1 MRTDT
6 MTNWR
11 IAAALALAL
20 ALAAGGCG
28 KKAVVA
34 PAPPPRVVNTA
45 QVQVRTLAG
54 GLESSGLLVSR
65 EEAAVYAETPL
76 AGYRVA
82 RVYVEPDARVSRGQP
97 LVQLDDT
104 LLRSQIAEQAALVAQ
119 QQVAAEQAAEQSGH
133 VVGLEGKGV
142 LSTEQIDQRKFQ
154 ARSAHAALDAQT
166 AQLRDLQIR
175 DGRMTIRAPVG
186 GLVLERNVRPGD
198 VAGGGTSP
206 MFRLARDSLVELEA
220 QVAEGDLAG
229 IKVGDAVQVT
239 LPDGAIV
246 QGAVRLVY
254 PAVDPQTKLGKVR
267 VSLPVRSD
275 LRPGGFG
282 RATFTG
288 LSRSV
293 TAAPETAIRYDADG
307 ASMMVVGSD
316 NRVRQVTVKPGQHV
330 GGYVE
335 LIQGPPAGSRVL
347 LGGAT
352 FVLPG
357 DLVKPEELRN
367 DPTPIAA
374 ASAR

>member
-1 MRTDT
+1 MSMRTNR
-6 MTNWR
+6 MTKWGM
-11 IAAALALAL
+11 AAVLMLALT
-20 ALAAGGCG
+20 AGGCG

-34 PAPPPRVVNTA
+34 PPPPARVVNTA

-76 AGYRVA
+76 SGYRVA
-82 RVYVEPDARVSRGQP
+82 RVFVEPDARVARGQP

-104 LLRSQIAEQAALVAQ
+104 LLRSQIAQQAALVAQ
-119 QQVAAEQAAEQSGH
+119 QQVAAEQAAEQSDH
-133 VVGLEGKGV
+133 VAGLEGKGV
-142 LSTEQIDQRKFQ
+142 LSTEQLDQRKFQ
-154 ARSAHAALDAQT
+154 ARSARAALDAQT

-175 DGRMTIRAPVG
+175 DARMTIRAPVA

-239 LPDGAIV
+239 LPDGAVV

-254 PAVDPQTKLGKVR
+254 PAVDPETKLGKVR
-267 VSLPVRSD
+267 VSLPVRPD

-288 LSRSV
+288 LARSV
-293 TAAPETAIRYDADG
+293 IAAPETAIRYDADG
-307 ASMMVVGSD
+307 ASMMVVGAD
-316 NRVRQVTVKPGQHV
+316 DRVRQVTIKAGQHV

-357 DLVKPEELRN
+357 DLVKPEQLRAEQS
-367 DPTPIAA
+367 PIAA
-374 ASAR
+374 AGGR